1 MSVRV
6 RVCEYDYEQLTFFI
20 TTLALADGTLIN
32 QNKKREDVPLRIID
46 VQADHGA
53 VRDHFALILLQP
65 RPRSHVVLT
74 YSRWTPAYRGDSAGA
89 VVSDCDD
96 ALLS

>member
-20 TTLALADGTLIN
+20 TTLALADETLVIV

-53 VRDHFALILLQP
+53 VRDHFALILAQP
-65 RPRSHVVLT
+65 LPRSRCVLT
-74 YSRWTPAYRGDSAGA
+74 YPR
-89 VVSDCDD
+89 
-96 ALLS
+96 